1 MNYKNIDE
9 ERHFQSTLQLIH
21 ENRTS
26 LALQISQLKERINQ
40 LGRLPDKDTK
50 ESRNLLMVSQNQLEQ
65 LNRSLNWLICKARE
79 VLFSWISWRCASL
92 MGGTEDKGCPEGN
105 GCPGCITAEK

>member
-40 LGRLPDKDTK
+40 LGRLPDSTRQPLINPTVAESITMTCMNSPTK
-50 ESRNLLMVSQNQLEQ
+50 PY
-65 LNRSLNWLICKARE
+65 
-79 VLFSWISWRCASL
+79 
-92 MGGTEDKGCPEGN
+92 T
-105 GCPGCITAEK
+105 

>member
-40 LGRLPDKDTK
+40 LGRLRTRIQKNPA
-50 ESRNLLMVSQNQLEQ
+50 
-65 LNRSLNWLICKARE
+65 I
-79 VLFSWISWRCASL
+79 FSWSAKTSWNS
-92 MGGTEDKGCPEGN
+92 
-105 GCPGCITAEK
+105 